1 MKSET
6 NFCISLKLSSSILEW
21 NRTQKLCILI
31 TKNFFY
37 LVLIFGYDCFHIN
50 LALSVFKFPMT
61 AYIVAGTQA
70 PPGKQNLVIVMKMS
84 QLDKTS
90 PSDDE
95 SKLIQVQI

>member
-1 MKSET
+1 MKNET
-6 NFCISLKLSSSILEW
+6 NFCIILKLSSSVLEW
-21 NRTQKLCILI
+21 DSRQKLCIPI
-31 TKNFFY
+31 IMIFFY

-70 PPGKQNLVIVMKMS
+70 PPGKQNHFIVMKMS